1 MNFDFATKWHL
12 KGCTEREVY
21 ICVCRV
27 YLVTAIGALLASA
40 VSITIGW
47 DHSLAL
53 LSEAPHGLVDA
64 LSDFIAFGLFAWYH
78 RDVDEG
84 RWHWL
89 LAAVL
94 AIAAGSIAYEG
105 FERLQLENYP
115 FNGIWAFGATA
126 IVLGIHHVRL
136 WMLRKNEGVPTK
148 IRNGVIRHVIADIW
162 HARGVLVVAA
172 LVAIIQLFEIPL
184 PFKIKWIDLSL
195 TGVLVIYMF
204 WQSWKIAMGHGCGH
218 DHAAGEGHIS
228 HGDTH
233 EECDHSHI

>member
-1 MNFDFATKWHL
+1 MSFNIATRWHL
-12 KGCTEREVY
+12 KGCTEREAY

-27 YLVTAIGALLASA
+27 YLVTAAGALLASG

-64 LSDFIAFGLFAWYH
+64 LSDVIAFGLFAWYH

-94 AIAAGSIAYEG
+94 VIAAGSIAYEG
-105 FERLQLENYP
+105 YERLQLENYP
-115 FNGIWAFGATA
+115 FSGAWAFLATG
-126 IVLGIHHVRL
+126 IVLTIHYVRL
-136 WMLRKNEGVPTK
+136 WVLRKDKGVPTK

-162 HARGVLVVAA
+162 HAKAVLIVAA
-172 LVAIIQLFEIPL
+172 AVSLIQTLEFPL
-184 PFKIKWIDLSL
+184 PFQIKWIDLSL
-195 TGVLVIYMF
+195 TGVLVIYML

-218 DHAAGEGHIS
+218 DHTAGEGLHE
-228 HGDTH
+228 HGD
-233 EECDHSHI
+233 EPCDHSHT